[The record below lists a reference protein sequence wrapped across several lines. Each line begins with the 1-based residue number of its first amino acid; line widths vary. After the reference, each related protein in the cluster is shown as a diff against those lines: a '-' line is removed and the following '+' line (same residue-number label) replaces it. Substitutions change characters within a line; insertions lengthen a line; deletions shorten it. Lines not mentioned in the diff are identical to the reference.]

1 MIPQA
6 DLPTEAEQFVE
17 ETIDRRQFKRWEVS
31 IPCTV
36 RWGVWVVQ
44 GQIANLSFDGALIVQ
59 VNAVP
64 PKDAV
69 VLVTFQVTQEEVILK
84 GKLISRIIHSAWEI
98 IEGMDVGSFGVKFED
113 PLESIKSKLDPLFRT
128 FSSAG
133 GTSIGAWDSH
143 LLFFATY

>member
-1 MIPQA
+1 MILKA

-17 ETIDRRQFKRWEVS
+17 ETKDRRQFKRWEVS

-36 RWGVWVVQ
+36 TWYDWVIQ

-64 PKDAV
+64 PEDAV
-69 VLVTFQVTQEEVILK
+69 VLVTFQVTKEEVILK

-98 IEGMDVGSFGVKFED
+98 IEGMNVGSFGVKFED
-113 PLESIKSKLDPLFRT
+113 PLESVKSKLDPLFRT
-128 FSSAG
+128 FSCAG
-133 GTSIGAWDSH
+133 STSKGAG
-143 LLFFATY
+143 